1 MKGSSSTTHLRIMID
16 GHHGVMPTPRRLLLT
31 GALIA
36 IPVAFAVGSVV
47 LAQIPPS
54 PQIPTEPVSVQLATP
69 APSAEPAPV
78 PAPVVPDPAPA
89 PPPAQAPAPAPP
101 AEDVDDDDGGD
112 DD

>member
-1 MKGSSSTTHLRIMID
+1 
-16 GHHGVMPTPRRLLLT
+16 MPTPRRLLVT

-54 PQIPTEPVSVQLATP
+54 PKIPTEPVSVQLAPTP
-69 APSAEPAPV
+69 PSAEPVPVVPAPPAPAPPAPAPV
-78 PAPVVPDPAPA
+78 PAP
-89 PPPAQAPAPAPP
+89 APP
-101 AEDVDDDDGGD
+101 AGDDDDDGGD